1 MGDVIKNIKEF
12 IWDIIGYL
20 IPGFLLVIIFNLI
33 FLPSVGINNEFLID
47 WSEFNEY
54 LIIVVSYILGYVV
67 YSLTMVKIRIQDYML
82 DKMTQSIPRF
92 KNYFNKRKSNGWEQ
106 KFRESATFK
115 NAVSFLK
122 DEGYKETNTMS
133 ISEIRNILMSRDPSM
148 DQKVYTFMFRSS
160 LFDHISTILLI
171 TVLLVFIQFLLSFWG
186 IYFIKINSQFKAIYI
201 IFLFL
206 IPQLGK
212 CKRIF
217 FPIAKRIPFS
227 NTKKT
232 NET

>member
-67 YSLTMVKIRIQDYML
+67 YSLTIVKIRIQDYIL
-82 DKMTQSIPRF
+82 DKMIQSIPKF

-122 DEGYKETNTMS
+122 DEGYKEVNTMI

-171 TVLLVFIQFLLSFWG
+171 TVLLVFTQFLLSFWG
-186 IYFIKINSQFKAIYI
+186 IYFIKITPQFKVIYVV
-201 IFLFL
+201 FLFL

-227 NTKKT
+227 NTKK
-232 NET
+232 NK